1 MVDRTER
8 RSGEATPNDTY
19 VRTPYRLIEICGIAG
34 GCPSEQEARFTL
46 LDMNIDPDQE
56 IKPTLTDDEVESRIS
71 QEEQKVSNGPTP
83 T

>member
-1 MVDRTER
+1 MVDPTER
-8 RSGEATPNDTY
+8 RSGAATSDDTY
-19 VRTPYRLIEICGIAG
+19 VRTPYRLIEICGLAG
-34 GCPSEQEARFTL
+34 GCTSEQEARFTL

-71 QEEQKVSNGPTP
+71 QEEQEKANGLTP